1 MQKVAAQRLPKTY
14 SDNES
19 ADRDQRDNDD
29 IEMSEVDIPNAF
41 DAPQPDFD
49 PPRQSPPPPLNIDQS
64 DRPDRRARVEEV
76 EDEEAGGLRR
86 WVEDYPQPAGT
97 AGPVASSYF
106 EQVRAEQ
113 VRRGQDPWAPFED
126 QDEWELAEWLM
137 MNVGQNATDKYLK
150 LPIVSGLDR
159 KNNCKAPSKK
169 ELRHANEQNHHLGTS
184 ALSTNGLTASHME
197 RNGNVS
203 VLK

>member
-1 MQKVAAQRLPKTY
+1 MAQRELCRDAMRKVAAHRLPKY
-14 SDNES
+14 HSDNNS
-19 ADRDQRDNDD
+19 AEQDQSNDD
-29 IEMSEVDIPNAF
+29 VEMLEGDIPDAF

-49 PPRQSPPPPLNIDQS
+49 PPRQSPPPTNTGQS
-64 DRPDRRARVEEV
+64 DRQDRRARVEEV

-97 AGPVASSYF
+97 AGTASPSYF

-137 MNVGQNATDKYLK
+137 MNVGQNATDSYLK
-150 LPIVSGLDR
+150 LPIVSRISIR
-159 KNNCKAPSKK
+159 KI
-169 ELRHANEQNHHLGTS
+169 
-184 ALSTNGLTASHME
+184 SH
-197 RNGNVS
+197 
-203 VLK
+203 